1 MDICFIVHKIIQYY
15 HLLVTQILPS
25 LTIGDRLPFDR
36 TTYFLNSFLLLTQE
50 NDPRSSCIFSLSSQP
65 WNLPFLQVA
74 LVPFTEE

>member
-50 NDPRSSCIFSLSSQP
+50 NDPRSSCIFFPVQPAMESAISPSSSGS
-65 WNLPFLQVA
+65 FY
-74 LVPFTEE
+74 